1 MEVSPY
7 MEPAAKK
14 ELSRMVEAGMLEE
27 IDYYTEHLS
36 RGFYVEKPGRA
47 EVQQDW

>member
-7 MEPAAKK
+7 MELAAKK

-27 IDYYTEHLS
+27 IDYYTEEAGTS
-36 RGFYVEKPGRA
+36 WE
-47 EVQQDW
+47 D